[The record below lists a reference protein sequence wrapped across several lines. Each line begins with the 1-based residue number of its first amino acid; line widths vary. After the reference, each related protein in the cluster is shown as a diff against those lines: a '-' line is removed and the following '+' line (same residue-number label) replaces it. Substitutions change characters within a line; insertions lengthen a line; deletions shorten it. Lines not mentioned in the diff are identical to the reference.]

1 MEKEKIIE
9 GLMKAVKQDGTLKNE
24 LIKGIEIKGITVSPQ
39 EKYVRLGIT
48 TTKPVKAFVAN
59 KETGLFE
66 LGESNLIF
74 VSLFTICA
82 ILRDD
87 KKARFA
93 IDRIEEN
100 PECIKIILDDAT
112 FDIIQEYVDANT
124 EYVNPWTTE
133 EKSKIYA
140 HDTIINH
147 VINIKLGEFGL
158 ENLKDL
164 AKDMMGIKH

>member
-24 LIKGIEIKGITVSPQ
+24 LIKGVETKGITVSPQ

-66 LGESNLIF
+66 LSESNIIF

-82 ILRDD
+82 LLRDI
-87 KKARFA
+87 KQARFA
-93 IDRIEEN
+93 VDRIQDN

-112 FDIIQEYVDANT
+112 FDIIQEYVNANT
-124 EYVNPWTTE
+124 EYVNPWSTE
-133 EKSKIYA
+133 EKPKIYA
-140 HDTIINH
+140 HDIIINH

-158 ENLKDL
+158 ESLKDL
-164 AKDMMGIKH
+164 AKNMMGIK

>member
-24 LIKGIEIKGITVSPQ
+24 LIKGVETKGITVSPQ

-48 TTKPVKAFVAN
+48 TTKPVKTFIAN
-59 KETGLFE
+59 KKTGLFE
-66 LGESNLIF
+66 LSESNLIF

-82 ILRDD
+82 LLRDI
-87 KKARFA
+87 KEARFA
-93 IDRIEEN
+93 VDRIQEN

-124 EYVNPWTTE
+124 EYVNPWAIE
-133 EKSKIYA
+133 EKPKIYA
-140 HDTIINH
+140 HDIIINH

-158 ENLKDL
+158 ENLKYL
-164 AKDMMGIKH
+164 AKNMMGIK